1 MEKSERASRKTF
13 QLRLEA
19 MVEAIRGDIASGSLK
34 KGDFLP
40 SEKMYAGSYR
50 LSNNTVRKGLDELVA
65 EGLIEK
71 VPRVGNKVVGRER
84 EQTTVLRFG
93 CHVSLLQ
100 EAAMKTLVAEFHK
113 RNPDI
118 RIELVAMSPELNR
131 YSSVKK
137 RIDEESLDV
146 FTMNYNGF
154 DSFRENEG
162 FGQLESF
169 EPDSHIYPFLNEA
182 FTHDGQL
189 KLRPLLFTPLI
200 LCYNKAHF
208 REKGLMEPDSGWRWD
223 TLFEAADRLTV
234 ERERFGF
241 YFHFPSSNR
250 WPVLFMQSG
259 LRFERNG
266 DGGFVADE
274 RKLKEALMA
283 CRTIYLRNRFPMF
296 LSEEDSDAEEL
307 FFKGKVSM
315 ILTTYLGLNRHERR
329 GEFEYDIAPLPYLN
343 EPKTLLMLV
352 GLAISARAKE
362 KESARRFVDY
372 LVSHEAQMLIRRKT
386 LSIPS
391 EKPAAEW
398 TGEESMYRPYRFH
411 MYREIIPSFRT
422 FRDLNMS
429 VARLESLYKEAK
441 LYWSGLET
449 EEEAV
454 RRLVQLLAAPAKP

>member
-1 MEKSERASRKTF
+1 
-13 QLRLEA
+13 
-19 MVEAIRGDIASGSLK
+19 
-34 KGDFLP
+34 
-40 SEKMYAGSYR
+40 
-50 LSNNTVRKGLDELVA
+50 
-65 EGLIEK
+65 
-71 VPRVGNKVVGRER
+71 
-84 EQTTVLRFG
+84 
-93 CHVSLLQ
+93 
-100 EAAMKTLVAEFHK
+100 
-113 RNPDI
+113 
-118 RIELVAMSPELNR
+118 
-131 YSSVKK
+131 
-137 RIDEESLDV
+137 
-146 FTMNYNGF
+146 
-154 DSFRENEG
+154 
-162 FGQLESF
+162 
-169 EPDSHIYPFLNEA
+169 
-182 FTHDGQL
+182 
-189 KLRPLLFTPLI
+189 
-200 LCYNKAHF
+200 
-208 REKGLMEPDSGWRWD
+208 
-223 TLFEAADRLTV
+223 LFEAADRLTV

-307 FFKGKVSM
+307 FFNGKVSM

-329 GEFEYDIAPLPYLN
+329 AEFEYDIAPLPYLN
-343 EPKTLLMLV
+343 EPKTLLMPV
-352 GLAISARAKE
+352 GLAISAHGRE

-411 MYREIIPSFRT
+411 MYREIIPSFRS
-422 FRDLNMS
+422 FRELNMP
-429 VARLESLYKEAK
+429 VARLGSLYKEAK

-454 RRLVQLLAAPAKP
+454 RRLAQLLAAPAKP